1 MDRSRCGRYAAR
13 AMRSFASA
21 PPPRC
26 CERSG
31 RAHRHAR
38 LRATTCRDRR
48 TETVRDGAIRLPIRD
63 SATPP
68 PPCSCA
74 NASLTIQER
83 TLTSWKCKSTLLRMA
98 SRKKRPDPVEIVDP
112 AAMRA
117 LAHPLKWTL
126 MDALLV
132 EGQATSTRYA
142 ELVGESQANCSF
154 HLRQL
159 ARYGLVE
166 AAPTDVQEGTAVA
179 ADNDRP
185 IMVGDPARRAPDTRG
200 RRTRA
205 RLRRTRDDEAHA
217 VGAHGG
223 DLSETWRAASLR
235 SAAQTW
241 LTDAELADLGRQI
254 TELML
259 TYKDRLH

>member
-1 MDRSRCGRYAAR
+1 M
-13 AMRSFASA
+13 
-21 PPPRC
+21 P
-26 CERSG
+26 
-31 RAHRHAR
+31 
-38 LRATTCRDRR
+38 
-48 TETVRDGAIRLPIRD
+48 
-63 SATPP
+63 
-68 PPCSCA
+68 
-74 NASLTIQER
+74 
-83 TLTSWKCKSTLLRMA
+83 

-126 MDALLV
+126 MDVLLV
-132 EGQATSTRYA
+132 EGQATSTRCA

-166 AAPTDVQEGTAVA
+166 AAPTTSKKE
-179 ADNDRP
+179 RP
-185 IMVGDPARRAPDTRG
+185 WRLTTTDQTWSAIQPDE

-205 RLRRTRDDEAHA
+205 VAELERVFVEHEMTKLMRWERSAATYP
-217 VGAHGG
+217 
-223 DLSETWRAASLR
+223 ETWRVAALR
-235 SAAQTW
+235 SAAQSW

-259 TYKDRLH
+259 TYRDRLSDPTKRPPGSRAVRLLAVGYPLPEDPA

>member
-1 MDRSRCGRYAAR
+1 M
-13 AMRSFASA
+13 
-21 PPPRC
+21 
-26 CERSG
+26 
-31 RAHRHAR
+31 
-38 LRATTCRDRR
+38 T
-48 TETVRDGAIRLPIRD
+48 
-63 SATPP
+63 
-68 PPCSCA
+68 
-74 NASLTIQER
+74 
-83 TLTSWKCKSTLLRMA
+83 

-132 EGQATSTRYA
+132 EGQATSTRCA

-166 AAPTDVQEGTAVA
+166 EAPTTSKKE
-179 ADNDRP
+179 RP
-185 IMVGDPARRAPDTRG
+185 WRLTTTDQSWSAIQPDE

-205 RLRRTRDDEAHA
+205 VAELERVFVEHEMTKLMRWERTAA
-217 VGAHGG
+217 TYP
-223 DLSETWRAASLR
+223 ETWRAAALR

-259 TYKDRLH
+259 TYKDRLTDPTKRPPGSRPVRLLAVGYPLPEDP

>member
-1 MDRSRCGRYAAR
+1 M
-13 AMRSFASA
+13 
-21 PPPRC
+21 P
-26 CERSG
+26 
-31 RAHRHAR
+31 
-38 LRATTCRDRR
+38 
-48 TETVRDGAIRLPIRD
+48 
-63 SATPP
+63 
-68 PPCSCA
+68 
-74 NASLTIQER
+74 
-83 TLTSWKCKSTLLRMA
+83 

-126 MDALLV
+126 MDVLLV
-132 EGQATSTRYA
+132 EGQATSTRCA

-166 AAPTDVQEGTAVA
+166 AAPTTSKKE
-179 ADNDRP
+179 RP
-185 IMVGDPARRAPDTRG
+185 WRLTTTDQTWSAIQPDE

-205 RLRRTRDDEAHA
+205 VAELERVFVEHEMTKLMRWERTAA
-217 VGAHGG
+217 TYP
-223 DLSETWRAASLR
+223 ETWRAAALR
-235 SAAQTW
+235 SAAQSW

-259 TYKDRLH
+259 TYRDRLSDPTKRPPGSRPVRLLAVGYPLPDDPT

>member
-1 MDRSRCGRYAAR
+1 M
-13 AMRSFASA
+13 
-21 PPPRC
+21 P
-26 CERSG
+26 
-31 RAHRHAR
+31 
-38 LRATTCRDRR
+38 
-48 TETVRDGAIRLPIRD
+48 
-63 SATPP
+63 
-68 PPCSCA
+68 
-74 NASLTIQER
+74 
-83 TLTSWKCKSTLLRMA
+83 

-126 MDALLV
+126 MDVLLV
-132 EGQATSTRYA
+132 EGQATSTRCA

-166 AAPTDVQEGTAVA
+166 AAPTTSKKE
-179 ADNDRP
+179 RP
-185 IMVGDPARRAPDTRG
+185 WRLSTTDQTWSAIQPDE

-205 RLRRTRDDEAHA
+205 VAELERVFVEHEMTKLMRWERTAA
-217 VGAHGG
+217 TYP
-223 DLSETWRAASLR
+223 ETWRAAALR
-235 SAAQTW
+235 SAAQSW

-259 TYKDRLH
+259 TYRDRLSDPTKRPPGSRAVRLLAVGYPLPEDPA